1 MSLRSCGAS
10 RRPARCG
17 RRTELCTRVARP
29 WARLS
34 DGCRACASR
43 WRRAVAWAGYPPR
56 GGSSSGRQIVRVR
69 RSASPLAPL
78 AYFRL
83 VVCLCDC
90 VSCMWSPAQVV
101 CRHVCRVRRDRG
113 VADAVAMAVACR
125 VCACRLGSCGGAC
138 PRVWLCA
145 VACAWACATACG
157 RVGPGGV
164 TCRSSVV
171 CMVLGR
177 VCCVVFR
184 DGEREVSGPVGRG
197 FLFITFIILDAHQ
210 ADLGFPPSTRM

>member
-17 RRTELCTRVARP
+17 RRTELCTRV
-29 WARLS
+29 ARLS

-125 VCACRLGSCGGAC
+125 VCACRLGSCHVWR
-138 PRVWLCA
+138 RVSAGVA
-145 VACAWACATACG
+145 VRCG

-164 TCRSSVV
+164 TCHVCRVSCFVMVSVRSR
-171 CMVLGR
+171 GR
-177 VCCVVFR
+177 W
-184 DGEREVSGPVGRG
+184 GEVSYLLPLVYWTHIR
-197 FLFITFIILDAHQ
+197 LI
-210 ADLGFPPSTRM
+210 